1 MPACAVN
8 FVCVFDFAFTTLLKQ
23 FDRCMHYAAPMKKAS
38 KLFSSFLLSSLA
50 LTAAAARHEPEPRP
64 LPAKFSPETG
74 VTVRILLKKDKI
86 SMQVNAEKPVEIG
99 ELDPGAGMTG
109 NKPVIV
115 ADFNFD
121 GASDLA
127 VLDGIGYN
135 GVNMFYRV
143 YLWEKGQLRF
153 REVKAP
159 ISNPVLYK
167 DLSLIVSAQRS
178 GSRWYQTMY
187 RVVKGDIYRY
197 ADAQM
202 LNSPELWGLVF
213 PDEQGQPGKRAVVTA
228 VWLDNPA
235 GELKP
240 AEVDYSPSL
249 CNGEKAPAKGV
260 VDKQKRRVQ
269 VLDFREEG
277 AEIQIQPVGKTEK
290 SWVSADCVNVK

>member
-1 MPACAVN
+1 MILK
-8 FVCVFDFAFTTLLKQ
+8 TT
-23 FDRCMHYAAPMKKAS
+23 F
-38 KLFSSFLLSSLA
+38 FLSSLA
-50 LTAAAARHEPEPRP
+50 IVSNLIAGASRHEPEPQK
-64 LPAKFSPETG
+64 LPAKFSPESG
-74 VTVRILLKKDKI
+74 VTVNVFVKREKI
-86 SMQVNAEKPVEIG
+86 RMQIDGGKNVEIG
-99 ELDPGAGMTG
+99 EMDSSGGIAGAR
-109 NKPVIV
+109 PVIV

-178 GSRWYQTMY
+178 GPRWYQTLY
-187 RVVKGDIYRY
+187 RVVKGEIYRY

-202 LNSPELWGLVF
+202 LNNPELWGLVF
-213 PDEQGQPGKRAVVTA
+213 PDEQGQPGKHAVVTA
-228 VWLDNPA
+228 VWLDNPVGA
-235 GELKP
+235 PKP

-277 AEIQIQPVGKTEK
+277 AEVQIQVVGIKEK
-290 SWVSADCVNVK
+290 SWVSADCVSVK

>member
-1 MPACAVN
+1 M
-8 FVCVFDFAFTTLLKQ
+8 TK
-23 FDRCMHYAAPMKKAS
+23 
-38 KLFSSFLLSSLA
+38 FLLSTLSSL
-50 LTAAAARHEPEPRP
+50 LMLISLNAAAPRMEPEPQK
-64 LPAKFSPETG
+64 LPAQFSPETG
-74 VTVRILLKKDKI
+74 VTVKISVKKDKI
-86 SMQVNAEKPVEIG
+86 HMQINAEKPVEIG

-109 NKPVIV
+109 NKPVIFS
-115 ADFNFD
+115 DFNFD
-121 GASDLA
+121 GAADLA

-143 YLWEKGQLRF
+143 YLWEKGQMRF

-178 GSRWYQTMY
+178 GPRWYQTLY

-202 LNSPELWGLVF
+202 LNNPELWGLVF
-213 PDEQGQPGKRAVVTA
+213 PDEQGHPGKRAVVTA
-228 VWLDNPA
+228 AWLENPA
-235 GELKP
+235 GAFKNP
-240 AEVDYSPSL
+240 EVDYSPSL
-249 CNGEKAPAKGV
+249 CDGEKAPAKGS
-260 VDKQKRRVQ
+260 VDKHQRRVQ

-277 AEIQIQPVGKTEK
+277 AEIQIQVVGKTEK